1 MRFDKRRVLGNAIE
15 YICDIFADSKN
26 DVLIIN
32 KIEGHYGLKDE
43 KDICREFILNSLKE
57 VNQSP
62 YYEVNLYDNT
72 QINSEIN
79 EAIEYLMDK
88 VKKLEV
94 ASEVNNIIN
103 KVYED

>member
-1 MRFDKRRVLGNAIE
+1 MRFDKRRVLGGCE
-15 YICDIFADSKN
+15 YKCDIFADSKN

-32 KIEGHYGLKDE
+32 KIEGYYGLKDD
-43 KDICREFILNSLKE
+43 KDVCREFILNSLKE

-62 YYEVNLYDNT
+62 YYEVNLYDNI

>member
-1 MRFDKRRVLGNAIE
+1 MRFYKKRILGNVNE
-15 YICDIFADSKN
+15 YVCDIFADS
-26 DVLIIN
+26 DSEVLIVN
-32 KIEGHYGLKDE
+32 SVEGSYGLKGTE
-43 KDICREFILNSLKE
+43 DICRDFILNSLKE

-62 YYEVNLYDNT
+62 YYNVDLYDNT
-72 QINSEIN
+72 IINSEID

-94 ASEVNNIIN
+94 AREVNNIIN

>member
-1 MRFDKRRVLGNAIE
+1 MRFYKKRVLGNANE
-15 YICDIFADSKN
+15 YVCDIFADS
-26 DVLIIN
+26 DSEVLIVN
-32 KIEGHYGLKDE
+32 KVEGHYGLKDE
-43 KDICREFILNSLKE
+43 KDICRDFILNSLKE

-62 YYEVNLYDNT
+62 HYNVDLYDNT
-72 QINSEIN
+72 IINSEID

-94 ASEVNNIIN
+94 AREVNSIIN